1 MQRDRKETPL
11 SGQELK
17 RLQNM
22 ILEMMLEV
30 DRICKKHNIRYFLG
44 GGTLLGAVR
53 HKGFIPWDDDAD
65 LMMLREDFERF
76 DAVVR
81 EELSDEYVYQ
91 YRGKKDRAHY
101 PNPKIRKR
109 GTTYAT
115 PFALTQKGMHKGVTL
130 DIFVHDKTADSKW
143 GQKLHLLETKF
154 YRGMTAKSWAG
165 LKSEKR
171 NGVFNFFV
179 NFLLKHSR
187 VQTWEKRMDRA
198 FRRFYGKP
206 KKYLYD
212 GMGEHYDNGVF
223 PVCWLKKSVLLPF
236 EGYRF
241 PAPKEYDRYLKYSY
255 GDYMTLPPE
264 EKRVSNHD
272 IALMS
277 LDREISTGGL

>member
-1 MQRDRKETPL
+1 MQQDMNENSL
-11 SGQELK
+11 SGQDLK
-17 RLQNM
+17 KLQNM
-22 ILEMMLEV
+22 ILEMMIEV
-30 DRICKKHNIRYFLG
+30 DRICKKHNITYFLG

-65 LMMLREDFERF
+65 LMMLRGDFERF
-76 DAVVR
+76 NAVVR
-81 EELSDEYVYQ
+81 EELSEEYVYQ
-91 YRGKKDRAHY
+91 YRGKKDHAHY
-101 PNPKIRKR
+101 PNPKIRRR

-115 PFALTQKGMHKGVTL
+115 SFALSQKGMHKGVTL

-154 YRGMTAKSWAG
+154 FRGMTAKSWAG

-171 NGVFNFFV
+171 NGIFNCVV
-179 NFLLKHSR
+179 NFLLRHSK
-187 VQTWEKRMDRA
+187 VHTWEKRMDQS

-212 GMGEHYDNGVF
+212 GMGEHYDHGAF
-223 PVCWLKKSVLLPF
+223 PVRWLKKSVLLSF
-236 EGYRF
+236 EGFDF

-272 IALMS
+272 IALVS
-277 LDREISTGGL
+277 LEEEIEA